1 MTGIL
6 MRRGTAYRGKM
17 LIRNTMRCHVKM
29 DAETEV
35 IDLQETPRISNHH
48 QNQETAMEQ
57 SLPRAL

>member
-1 MTGIL
+1 
-6 MRRGTAYRGKM
+6 
-17 LIRNTMRCHVKM
+17 M

-57 SLPRAL
+57 SLPRALWRNQFC